1 MGFLSRQKVLLV
13 KEEATYG
20 TDPVPTVGDNAI
32 DAMGIKT
39 NYPGEVLERDMERA
53 SISPVAPKL
62 GKRYAEVSF
71 STELKGSGAAGT
83 APAIGDLLEACG
95 FGEAVSAGVSV
106 TYTPASTGHKSVT
119 FYVYDIQAATGNSRL
134 HKITGARGTFNL
146 ITEAGQIARI
156 EWTFQGLYTKPA
168 DVASPGAASYE
179 STKPPIVESS
189 TFTLNSVATLVAQAL
204 NIDIAN
210 EVSQREDINAAAG
223 IKGFEII
230 GRKPNGSFN
239 PEAVLLATYDFW
251 GDWVAATERALELVV
266 GSVAGNIITI
276 SAPKVTLDTI
286 SEGERNGIR
295 TEDIPFKC
303 AMNTGDDEI
312 SICLT

>member
-1 MGFLSRQKVLLV
+1 MFLTRQKVLLV
-13 KEEATYG
+13 KEEANYG
-20 TDPVPTVGDNAI
+20 VDPSPTVGDNAI
-32 DAMGIKT
+32 DAIGIKV
-39 NYPGEVLERDMERA
+39 NYPGEVLERDLERA

-71 STELKGSGAAGT
+71 TTELKGSGTPGV
-83 APAIGDLLEACG
+83 APAIGDLFEACG
-95 FGEAVSAGVSV
+95 LAETLASGSA
-106 TYTPASTGHKSVT
+106 TYKPASTGHKSVT
-119 FYVYDIQAATGNSRL
+119 IYVYDIQSATGNSRL

-156 EWTFQGLYTKPA
+156 EWTFQGLYTIPT

-223 IKGFEII
+223 IKGFEIV

-251 GDWVAATERALELVV
+251 SDWVAATERALQLVV
-266 GSVAGNIITI
+266 GSVSGNIITI

-295 TEDIPFKC
+295 IEDIPFKC
-303 AMNTGDDEI
+303 AMNTGDDEV
-312 SICLT
+312 SIVLT